1 MSDAKQ
7 QAAAHGAGN
16 NLQAPT
22 GPIGPTAAGTSAVL
36 RINFTKPDGTAIGS
50 PIIIEVPRVLSKK
63 LVKMY
68 LLEMIVKLVKA
79 TLDKVVADLGGETT
93 QPQVM

>member
-7 QAAAHGAGN
+7 QSAA
-16 NLQAPT
+16 QAAIPNQTLT
-22 GPIGPTAAGTSAVL
+22 GPAILS
-36 RINFTKPDGTAIGS
+36 ISFTKADGTTIGN
-50 PIIIEVPRVLSKK
+50 PIRIEVPRVLSKK

-79 TLDKVVADLGGETT
+79 TLDKVVADLGW
-93 QPQVM
+93 